1 MIMNYSA
8 DINGITVNAKY
19 SDTVV
24 NEVFIPLLK
33 HLAQLHH
40 EKQRRI
46 LVMLA
51 APPATGKS
59 TLVSFLEHLARSV
72 IPEKRLQA
80 VGMDGFHLRQEEY
93 LLTHTVEL
101 DGEQIPMARI
111 KGAPITFDLDALTRK
126 IWEVSEGNI
135 CRWPHY
141 DHQLHDPVDNAITI
155 TADIVLIEGNYLLL
169 DMDGWRDLSRFADYT
184 IVLTAD
190 EDMLRERLI
199 GRKMK
204 TGMTREDAEHFVAF
218 SDMPNVRLCLDKT
231 MKADLELSV

>member
-1 MIMNYSA
+1 MNYSA
-8 DINGITVNAKY
+8 DINGITVNAAY
-19 SDTVV
+19 SDTTV

-80 VGMDGFHLRQEEY
+80 VGMDGFHLRQEY
-93 LLTHTVEL
+93 LLMHKAEV
-101 DGEQIPMARI
+101 DGKSFPMAGI

-126 IWEVSEGNI
+126 IREVSEGNI

-141 DHQLHDPVDNAITI
+141 DRQLHDPVDDAVTI
-155 TADIVLIEGNYLLL
+155 DADIVLIEGNYLLL
-169 DMDGWRDLSRFADYT
+169 DMDDWRELSRYADYT

-218 SDMPNVRLCLDKT
+218 SDMPNVRLCLDKM
-231 MKADLELSV
+231 MKADLELSI

>member
-1 MIMNYSA
+1 MNYSA
-8 DINGITVNAKY
+8 DINGITVNATY
-19 SDTVV
+19 SDTTV
-24 NEVFIPLLK
+24 NEVFIPLLN

-59 TLVSFLEHLARSV
+59 TLVSFLAHLARSI

-80 VGMDGFHLRQEEY
+80 VGMDGFHLRQSY
-93 LLTHTVEL
+93 LLSHKVEV
-101 DGEQIPMARI
+101 DGKSVPMASI

-126 IWEVSEGNI
+126 IREVSEGNI

-141 DHQLHDPVDNAITI
+141 DRQLHDPVDDAITI
-155 TADIVLIEGNYLLL
+155 DADIVLIEGNYLLF
-169 DMDGWRDLSRFADYT
+169 DAEGWSDLSRFADYT

-218 SDMPNVRLCLDKT
+218 SDMPNVRLCLDKM
-231 MKADLELSV
+231 MKADLELGV

>member
-1 MIMNYSA
+1 MNYSA

-80 VGMDGFHLRQEEY
+80 VGMDGFHLRQSY
-93 LLTHTVEL
+93 LLTHTVEVNS
-101 DGEQIPMARI
+101 EAIPMARI
-111 KGAPITFDLDALTRK
+111 KGAPITFDLQALRTK
-126 IWEVSEGNI
+126 IEEVAQGQI
-135 CRWPHY
+135 CKWPHY
-141 DHQLHDPVDNAITI
+141 DRQLHDPVDDAITI
-155 TADIVLIEGNYLLL
+155 DADIVLIEGNYLLL
-169 DMDGWRDLSRFADYT
+169 DADGWRDLSRYADYT
-184 IVLTAD
+184 ISLTAD
-190 EDMLRERLI
+190 EEMLRSRLI
-199 GRKMK
+199 RRKMK
-204 TGMTREDAEHFVAF
+204 TGMSREDAERFVAS

-231 MKADLELSV
+231 MKTELELSV

>member
-1 MIMNYSA
+1 MNYSA
-8 DINGITVNAKY
+8 DINGITVNAAY
-19 SDTVV
+19 SDTTV

-33 HLAQLHH
+33 HLAQLHNV
-40 EKQRRI
+40 KQRRI

-59 TLVSFLEHLARSV
+59 TLVSFLEHLAKSA
-72 IPEKRLQA
+72 IPDKRVQA
-80 VGMDGFHLRQEEY
+80 VGMDGFHLRQEY
-93 LLTHTVEL
+93 LLTHTVEVN
-101 DGEQIPMARI
+101 GEAIPMARI

-126 IWEVSEGNI
+126 IREVSEGNI

-141 DHQLHDPVDNAITI
+141 DRQLHDPVDDAITI
-155 TADIVLIEGNYLLL
+155 DADIVLIEGNYLLL
-169 DMDGWRDLSRFADYT
+169 DADGWRDLSRFADYT

-190 EDMLRERLI
+190 ADVLRERLI

-204 TGMTREDAEHFVAF
+204 TGMTREGAEHFVAF

>member
-1 MIMNYSA
+1 MNYSA
-8 DINGITVNAKY
+8 NINGIEYSVSY
-19 SDTVV
+19 SDALV
-24 NEVFIPLLK
+24 NGTLIPLLR
-33 HLAQLHH
+33 HLSQLHT
-40 EKQRRI
+40 EKGNRV

-51 APPATGKS
+51 APPGTGKS
-59 TLVSFLEHLARSV
+59 TLVSFLEHLAKSV
-72 IPEKRLQA
+72 IPDKRVQS
-80 VGMDGFHLRQEEY
+80 VGMDGFHLRQEY
-93 LLTHTVEL
+93 LLTHTVEVN
-101 DGEQIPMARI
+101 GEAIPIARI

-126 IWEVSEGNI
+126 IREVSEGNI

-141 DHQLHDPVDNAITI
+141 DRQLHDPVDDAITI
-155 TADIVLIEGNYLLL
+155 DADIVLIEGNYLLL
-169 DMDGWRDLSRFADYT
+169 DADGWRDLSRFADYT

-218 SDMPNVRLCLDKT
+218 SDMPNVRLCLDKM

>member
-1 MIMNYSA
+1 MNYSA
-8 DINGITVNAKY
+8 DINGITVNAAY
-19 SDTVV
+19 SDTIV

-33 HLAQLHH
+33 HLAHLHH

-80 VGMDGFHLRQEEY
+80 VGMDGFHLRQEY
-93 LLTHTVEL
+93 LLTHTVEVE
-101 DGEQIPMARI
+101 GKSVPMASI
-111 KGAPITFDLDALTRK
+111 KGAPITFDLDTLTRK
-126 IWEVSEGNI
+126 IREVSEGNI
-135 CRWPHY
+135 CLWPHY
-141 DHQLHDPVDNAITI
+141 DRQLHDPVDDAITI
-155 TADIVLIEGNYLLL
+155 DADIVLIEGNYLLL
-169 DMDGWRDLSRFADYT
+169 DADGWRDLSRFADYT

-199 GRKMK
+199 RRKMK

-218 SDMPNVRLCLDKT
+218 SDMPNVRLCLDKM

>member
-8 DINGITVNAKY
+8 DINGITVNAAY
-19 SDTVV
+19 SDTTV
-24 NEVFIPLLK
+24 NEVFFPLLK
-33 HLAQLHH
+33 HLAQLHNV
-40 EKQRRI
+40 KQRRI

-80 VGMDGFHLRQEEY
+80 VGMDGFHLRQSY
-93 LLTHTVEL
+93 LLTHTVEV
-101 DGEQIPMARI
+101 DGKSVPMASI

-126 IWEVSEGNI
+126 IREVTEGNI

-141 DHQLHDPVDNAITI
+141 DRQLHDPVDDAITI
-155 TADIVLIEGNYLLL
+155 DADIVLLEGNYLLL
-169 DMDGWRDLSRFADYT
+169 DADGWRELSQYADYT

-199 GRKMK
+199 ERKMK

-218 SDMPNVRLCLDKT
+218 SDMPNVRLCLDKM
-231 MKADLELSV
+231 MKADLELSI

>member
-1 MIMNYSA
+1 MTMNYSA
-8 DINGITVNAKY
+8 DINGITVNATY
-19 SDTVV
+19 SDTTV

-33 HLAQLHH
+33 HLAQLHNV
-40 EKQRRI
+40 KQRRI

-59 TLVSFLEHLARSV
+59 TLVSFLEHLAQSV
-72 IPEKRLQA
+72 IPDKRVQS
-80 VGMDGFHLRQEEY
+80 VGMDGFHLRQEY

-111 KGAPITFDLDALTRK
+111 KGAPITFDLQALRTK
-126 IWEVSEGNI
+126 IEEVAQGQI
-135 CRWPHY
+135 CKWPHY
-141 DHQLHDPVDNAITI
+141 DRQLHDPVDDAITI
-155 TADIVLIEGNYLLL
+155 DADIVLIEGNYLLL
-169 DMDGWRDLSRFADYT
+169 DADGWRELSRFADYT

>member
-1 MIMNYSA
+1 MNYSA

-80 VGMDGFHLRQEEY
+80 VGMDGFHLRQSY
-93 LLTHTVEL
+93 LLTQTVEVN
-101 DGEQIPMARI
+101 GEVIPMARI
-111 KGAPITFDLDALTRK
+111 KGAPITFDLQALRTK
-126 IWEVSEGNI
+126 IEEVAQGQI
-135 CRWPHY
+135 CKWPHY
-141 DHQLHDPVDNAITI
+141 DRQLHDPVGGF
-155 TADIVLIEGNYLLL
+155 VLL
-169 DMDGWRDLSRFADYT
+169 DADGWHDLSRFADYT

-204 TGMTREDAEHFVAF
+204 TGMTREDAERFAEF
-218 SDMPNVRLCLDKT
+218 SDMRNVRLCLDKT
-231 MKADLELSV
+231 MKADLELSI

>member
-1 MIMNYSA
+1 MNYSA
-8 DINGITVNAKY
+8 DINGITVNAAY
-19 SDTVV
+19 SNTIV

-59 TLVSFLEHLARSV
+59 TLVSFLAHLARSV

-80 VGMDGFHLRQEEY
+80 VGMDGFHLRQEY
-93 LLTHTVEL
+93 LLTHTVDV
-101 DGEQIPMARI
+101 DGKSVPMASI
-111 KGAPITFDLDALTRK
+111 KGAPITFDPDALTRK
-126 IWEVSEGNI
+126 ISEVTEGNS

-141 DHQLHDPVDNAITI
+141 DRQLHDPADDAITI
-155 TADIVLIEGNYLLL
+155 DADIVLIEGNYLLL
-169 DMDGWRDLSRFADYT
+169 DADGWRDLSRYADYT
-184 IVLTAD
+184 ISLTAD
-190 EDMLRERLI
+190 EEMLRRRLI
-199 GRKMK
+199 RRKMK
-204 TGMTREDAEHFVAF
+204 TGMTREDAERFVES
-218 SDMPNVRLCLDKT
+218 SDMRNVRLCLDKT

>member
-1 MIMNYSA
+1 
-8 DINGITVNAKY
+8 
-19 SDTVV
+19 
-24 NEVFIPLLK
+24 
-33 HLAQLHH
+33 
-40 EKQRRI
+40 
-46 LVMLA
+46 MLA

-80 VGMDGFHLRQEEY
+80 VGMDGFHLRQSY
-93 LLTHTVEL
+93 LLTHTVEV
-101 DGEQIPMARI
+101 DGKSVPMASI

-126 IWEVSEGNI
+126 IREVTEGNI

-141 DHQLHDPVDNAITI
+141 DRQLHDPVDDAITI
-155 TADIVLIEGNYLLL
+155 DAEIVLIEGNYLLL
-169 DMDGWRDLSRFADYT
+169 DMDDWRDLSRFADYT

-199 GRKMK
+199 ERKMK

-218 SDMPNVRLCLDKT
+218 SDMPNVRLCLDKM

>member
-1 MIMNYSA
+1 MNYSA
-8 DINGITVNAKY
+8 DINGITVNAAY
-19 SDTVV
+19 SDTTV

-80 VGMDGFHLRQEEY
+80 VGMDGFHLRQEY
-93 LLTHTVEL
+93 LLMHKAEV
-101 DGEQIPMARI
+101 DGKSFPMAGI

-126 IWEVSEGNI
+126 IREVSEGNI

-141 DHQLHDPVDNAITI
+141 DRQLHDPVDDAVTI
-155 TADIVLIEGNYLLL
+155 DADIVLIEGNYLLL
-169 DMDGWRDLSRFADYT
+169 DMDDWRELSRYADYT

-204 TGMTREDAEHFVAF
+204 TGMTREDAERFVES
-218 SDMPNVRLCLDKT
+218 SDMRNMRLCLDMT

>member
-1 MIMNYSA
+1 MNYSA
-8 DINGITVNAKY
+8 NINGIEYSVSY
-19 SDTVV
+19 SDGLV
-24 NEVFIPLLK
+24 NGTLIPLLR
-33 HLAQLHH
+33 HLSQMHT
-40 EKQRRI
+40 EKGSRVI
-46 LVMLA
+46 VMLA
-51 APPATGKS
+51 APPGTGKS
-59 TLVSFLEHLARSV
+59 TLVSFLERLSKSV
-72 IPEKRLQA
+72 IPDKRVQA
-80 VGMDGFHLRQEEY
+80 VGMDGFHHRQDY

-126 IWEVSEGNI
+126 IKEVSEGNI

-141 DHQLHDPVDNAITI
+141 DRQLHDPVDGAITI
-155 TADIVLIEGNYLLL
+155 DADIVLIEGNYLLL
-169 DMDGWRDLSRFADYT
+169 DADGWRDLSRFADYT

-204 TGMTREDAEHFVAF
+204 TGMTREDAERFVAF
-218 SDMPNVRLCLDKT
+218 SDMPNVRLCLDKM

>member
-1 MIMNYSA
+1 MNYSA
-8 DINGITVNAKY
+8 DINGITVNAAY
-19 SDTVV
+19 SDTTV

-80 VGMDGFHLRQEEY
+80 VGMDGFHLRQEY
-93 LLTHTVEL
+93 LLMHKAEV
-101 DGEQIPMARI
+101 DGKSFPMAGI

-126 IWEVSEGNI
+126 IREVSEGNI

-141 DHQLHDPVDNAITI
+141 DRQLHDPVDDAVTI
-155 TADIVLIEGNYLLL
+155 DADIVLIEGNYLLL
-169 DMDGWRDLSRFADYT
+169 DMDDWRELSRYADYT

-204 TGMTREDAEHFVAF
+204 TGMTREDAERFVAF
-218 SDMPNVRLCLDKT
+218 SDMPNVRLCLDKM
-231 MKADLELSV
+231 MKADLELSI